1 MIGQEDELERVRFYG
16 AHDLASGWHAPRVAE
31 IADRFDP
38 ADPPKSVMDVLELHN
53 VQQYLQ
59 HRMLPRSCPEEDV
72 ERLVALVPQIRSAV
86 AKFFG
91 AVDGSNF
98 AQLVADVDLEY
109 GEDLIEV
116 LGRSK
121 AFERIPSGSALPALT
136 SAGFHVG
143 QLLTN
148 KKLVQAYDTEM
159 RNELL
164 ALPRGAELLVRKYLE
179 KDPRGAIQ
187 LPASFTPADCRDL
200 LERYIDSEDANLNYV
215 RLIASANDNAQIGI
229 DAKLKL
235 RAKRRASELNAKLF
249 EENKGFKTGC
259 EVSISDDQDEPVRL
273 KVDTSEGSIRKYVY
287 SKRWL
292 EVASSNASVLN
303 NFQHLFEFADQQ
315 VLLTLPSYRANFG
328 VLERTMGLTGTTEY
342 KVGSNFQAAD
352 ARTLLQTRMYRQF
365 LLTQEVDL
373 ERVIAW
379 FFQTYLVEEFGATG
393 FSFAPSAG
401 DRSYLQK
408 VRHLFA
414 EMESVANQFT
424 LFAENG
430 ELDRDLM
437 TMSAEQVRYKTIPSL
452 LDGKYLYPSESE
464 EIAGV
469 LHLLFSDQSRLKYID
484 ETLRAE
490 NTVKLLLTRE
500 VAYEDFREYQRPSVD
515 HLIQLGVLR
524 NTGTRVQLTNMEQT
538 LILSYFNNT
547 EAANYHHLSITGRVE
562 ADALVARGWATRRSS
577 LFTDAEGDYF
587 NYFLNKVGFSNGP
600 NLRNRYLHGSQT
612 GADDESTHFNTYLV
626 ALRLI
631 TALVIKINDDFC
643 LANVNSS
650 TTERS

>member
-1 MIGQEDELERVRFYG
+1 VVEQDDELERVRFYG
-16 AHDLASGWHAPRVAE
+16 AHDLASGWHASRVAE

-38 ADPPKSVMDVLELHN
+38 ADPPRSIMDVLELHN
-53 VQQYLQ
+53 VQQYLE
-59 HRMLPRSCPEEDV
+59 HRMLPRSCPQEEV

-98 AQLVADVDLEY
+98 AELVADLDLEY
-109 GEDLIEV
+109 GEDFIEV

-121 AFERIPSGSALPALT
+121 AFERIPSGSALPALK
-136 SAGFHVG
+136 SAGFYVG
-143 QLLTN
+143 QLLTS
-148 KKLVQAYDTEM
+148 KKLVQAYDAEM

-200 LERYIDSEDANLNYV
+200 LERYVDSGDANLNYV

-249 EENKGFKTGC
+249 EENEGFKTGC
-259 EVSISDDQDEPVRL
+259 DVSVSDDQDEPVRL
-273 KVDTSEGSIRKYVY
+273 EVDTSEGSIWKYVY

-328 VLERTMGLTGTTEY
+328 VLERTMGLTGNTEY

-373 ERVIAW
+373 EGVIAW
-379 FFQTYLVEEFGATG
+379 FFQTYLVEEFGAVG

-430 ELDRDLM
+430 ELDRDLL

-469 LHLLFSDQSRLKYID
+469 LHLLFSDQSRLNYID

-524 NTGTRVQLTNMEQT
+524 NTGTRVQLANMEQA
-538 LILSYFNNT
+538 LILSYFHNT
-547 EAANYHHLSITGRVE
+547 EAANYHHLSITGRME
-562 ADALVARGWATRRSS
+562 ADALLARGWATRRSS
-577 LFTDAEGDYF
+577 LLTDAEGDYF

-612 GADDESTHFNTYLV
+612 GADDESTHFNTYLI

-631 TALVIKINDDFC
+631 TAIVIKINDDFC
-643 LANVNSS
+643 LANVNS
-650 TTERS
+650 